1 MNAVPVKLRA
11 ACGAADMDAARR
23 LFLDY
28 ATSLGFSLCFQNF
41 DEEMAALPGKYAPPA
56 GEILLAEADGE
67 AVGVV
72 ALRKLEAG
80 LCEMKRL
87 YVAPLQ
93 RGTGLGGRL
102 ARAIIEAA
110 RAKGYGAMRLDTLE
124 SMGSAIA
131 LYHHLGFVEIAPY
144 YNNPLPGARYFELPL
159 PARDGGKDIFS
170 ARAAK

>member
-1 MNAVPVKLRA
+1 MNAVPVTLRA
-11 ACGAADMDAARR
+11 AAGVADMETARR

-28 ATSLGFSLCFQNF
+28 ATSMGFSLCFQNF
-41 DEEMAALPGKYAPPA
+41 DEELATLPGKYAPPA
-56 GEILLAEADGE
+56 GEILLAEGDGE

-72 ALRKLEAG
+72 ALRQLDPG
-80 LCEMKRL
+80 VCEMKRL
-87 YVAPLQ
+87 YVAPQQ

-124 SMGSAIA
+124 SMASAIA
-131 LYHHLGFVEIAPY
+131 LYRHLGFVEIAPY

-159 PARDGGKDIFS
+159 SARGDGQDSFS